1 MTLLNNNLN
10 TFKLNILNTSHRE
23 LTNKINMIGLD
34 FSNFYIYIRPKTKK
48 KICVFPIDPKM
59 LTLTLTFFMP
69 KKNRSAKSGNS
80 SLFPCLFPNSKIDA
94 WLLRYWRN
102 FLHFLVHL
110 IDVWNQ
116 KHCIAC
122 QIINKL

>member
-34 FSNFYIYIRPKTKK
+34 FSNFYIYIKTKTKK

-69 KKNRSAKSGNS
+69 KK
-80 SLFPCLFPNSKIDA
+80 IDRQNPEIR
-94 WLLRYWRN
+94 LCFRVCFR
-102 FLHFLVHL
+102 
-110 IDVWNQ
+110 IQ
-116 KHCIAC
+116 K
-122 QIINKL
+122 